1 MKKRL
6 FFGFLLIGM
15 ALTLTSCFVHSS
27 LMYFEKDTEGL
38 PNLLSNPGFNAYSLD
53 PRESLKGWSVLI
65 EPADQEQTPPNIV
78 FIDGERALHGS
89 SSLRIDA
96 SPYKVSIISDPF
108 KVNRYGGYY
117 VRCYTCSSEPKGPQI
132 NLRMLTFKADGSID
146 KKFKD
151 NIQSKNEWDKMS
163 ISAGF
168 LSPGV
173 SFGRV
178 IIEIPPFTQ
187 GSVWLDDAGCWEVH
201 HFKID

>member
-1 MKKRL
+1 
-6 FFGFLLIGM
+6 M

-132 NLRMLTFKADGSID
+132 NLRMLTFKLMALLIKSLKII
-146 KKFKD
+146 FKA
-151 NIQSKNEWDKMS
+151 KMNG
-163 ISAGF
+163 IKCQLAQDF
-168 LSPGV
+168 
-173 SFGRV
+173 
-178 IIEIPPFTQ
+178 
-187 GSVWLDDAGCWEVH
+187 
-201 HFKID
+201 